1 MKVPEVPKTPAFA
14 ASLIDLSPVTDKVE
28 EIRVEVE
35 KFIIG
40 QYEMVD
46 LLLIG
51 IFTGGHI
58 LLEGVPGVAKTLT
71 ARVISK
77 TLSSDFSRI
86 QFTPDLM
93 PSDIIG
99 TSIFNMKT
107 SEFSFRKGPI
117 FSNVVLI
124 DEINRSPA
132 KTQAALFEVME
143 EKQITYD
150 GTTYPMEFPFIVI
163 ATQNPIEQEGTY
175 RLPEAQLDRFLFKI
189 NLDYPTLEEEKKIL
203 DRYRNNLSSPD
214 LSTIKKVLSAQ
225 AIRDIQ
231 ATLEQIRIEDQLL
244 KYIAE
249 ITHETRNHGK
259 LYLGASPRASLS
271 MMKASK
277 ALAAMRSR
285 DFVVPDDV
293 QYVAFHVLNHR
304 IILTPEAEMEGMTAQ
319 HIIQEIIQKI
329 EVPR

>member
-1 MKVPEVPKTPAFA
+1 MEENNNPTGQDASNGKSGANNDSNKNEATQIIQTSGTGIGSPAPRGSGIVPPTVPGPVGEQPSIAAMKVPEVPKTPAFA

-124 DEINRSPA
+124 DEIS
-132 KTQAALFEVME
+132 KHTIFS
-143 EKQITYD
+143 
-150 GTTYPMEFPFIVI
+150 G
-163 ATQNPIEQEGTY
+163 GSG
-175 RLPEAQLDRFLFKI
+175 
-189 NLDYPTLEEEKKIL
+189 LE
-203 DRYRNNLSSPD
+203 
-214 LSTIKKVLSAQ
+214 
-225 AIRDIQ
+225 
-231 ATLEQIRIEDQLL
+231 
-244 KYIAE
+244 
-249 ITHETRNHGK
+249 
-259 LYLGASPRASLS
+259 
-271 MMKASK
+271 
-277 ALAAMRSR
+277 
-285 DFVVPDDV
+285 
-293 QYVAFHVLNHR
+293 
-304 IILTPEAEMEGMTAQ
+304 
-319 HIIQEIIQKI
+319 
-329 EVPR
+329 